1 MDFVLSPEGLL
12 DPKVAAVLAMALTQ
26 WAKEY
31 LRDWRY
37 TQLLVLGI
45 TLGVEFLAT
54 AILGEWDLFGAAM
67 AAFWGASLATF
78 GYEAASN
85 WLGMAGIGRR
95 AQE

>member
-26 WAKEY
+26 WAKQY

-54 AILGEWDLFGAAM
+54 AISGQGDFFGAAL

-78 GYEAASN
+78 GYEAVSN
-85 WLGMAGIGRR
+85 WLGVAGIGQR
-95 AQE
+95 AQK